1 MKKLKKFFLKIWSIE
16 THIAVHIK
24 FIRFLCTNIPIL
36 GKLIGMFLDRL
47 LLIIYGIDLTSSSI
61 NVKHLSISHPVGVL
75 LGGNG
80 IVSTGR
86 VVIVSGAKFIG
97 RNPNDPEYLRLH
109 KEKSV
114 FVLGD
119 NVFIGAGAIIIG
131 PVEICSNVIIGAMSL
146 VNRSITEPGVYVGSP
161 AKKISDKVTDEWVGH
176 I

>member
-1 MKKLKKFFLKIWSIE
+1 MKKLKNFFLKIWSVE
-16 THIAVHIK
+16 SHIRVHIK
-24 FIRFLCTNIPIL
+24 ITRFFYANIPGF
-36 GKLIGMFLDRL
+36 GKIIGMLLDRI
-47 LLIIYGIDLTSSSI
+47 LLIVYGIDLISSSI

-97 RNPNDPEYLRLH
+97 RSPNDPKYLRLH

-119 NVFIGAGAIIIG
+119 NVFIGAGTVIIG
-131 PVEICSNVIIGAMSL
+131 PVEICSNVVVGALSL

-161 AKKISDKVTDEWVGH
+161 AKKVSDTVTDEWVGH